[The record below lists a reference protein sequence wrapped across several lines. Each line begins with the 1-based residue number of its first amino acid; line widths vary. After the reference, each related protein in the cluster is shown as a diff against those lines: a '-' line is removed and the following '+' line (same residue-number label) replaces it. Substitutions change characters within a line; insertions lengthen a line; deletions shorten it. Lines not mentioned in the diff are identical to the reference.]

1 MSVIDFDKLES
12 VIEIPKNARLFLE
25 KPEKEIRFHLNLVV
39 DEETYVAVDACA
51 VFHNTARGPA
61 KGGIRISPT
70 VTLEETRILAELM
83 TYKTALVKIP
93 FGGGKSG
100 VCTDPKAYSP
110 FVRSSLMKQFVR
122 MIENQLVSGSYIPAP
137 DMGTNERDM
146 AIIYGETGLVE
157 SVTGKPPRIGGL
169 PGRREAT
176 GRGVA
181 QTSKEAAKRML
192 NTELKGLRIAVQGFG
207 NVGSWTCRFLSD
219 WGAKIVAVADHSGGT
234 CNDDGLDIHELMEH
248 AERAGTVKGFN
259 SGSITNEEL
268 LSLEVDLLIPA
279 ACENVIT
286 EKNAAD
292 VKARAI
298 IEGANG
304 PTTKEADTILD
315 EKGVIV
321 IPDILANSGGVIASY
336 VEWRRAKSGSITKS
350 EETYRTVD
358 NLITESFIDVMR
370 MADEKSISYR
380 NAAFALALREVIESM
395 RDRVWI

>member
-1 MSVIDFDKLES
+1 M
-12 VIEIPKNARLFLE
+12 
-25 KPEKEIRFHLNLVV
+25 
-39 DEETYVAVDACA
+39 
-51 VFHNTARGPA
+51 
-61 KGGIRISPT
+61 
-70 VTLEETRILAELM
+70 
-83 TYKTALVKIP
+83 
-93 FGGGKSG
+93 
-100 VCTDPKAYSP
+100 
-110 FVRSSLMKQFVR
+110 
-122 MIENQLVSGSYIPAP
+122 
-137 DMGTNERDM
+137 
-146 AIIYGETGLVE
+146 
-157 SVTGKPPRIGGL
+157 
-169 PGRREAT
+169 
-176 GRGVA
+176 
-181 QTSKEAAKRML
+181 
-192 NTELKGLRIAVQGFG
+192 
-207 NVGSWTCRFLSD
+207 
-219 WGAKIVAVADHSGGT
+219 
-234 CNDDGLDIHELMEH
+234 
-248 AERAGTVKGFN
+248 
-259 SGSITNEEL
+259 
-268 LSLEVDLLIPA
+268 DLLIPA